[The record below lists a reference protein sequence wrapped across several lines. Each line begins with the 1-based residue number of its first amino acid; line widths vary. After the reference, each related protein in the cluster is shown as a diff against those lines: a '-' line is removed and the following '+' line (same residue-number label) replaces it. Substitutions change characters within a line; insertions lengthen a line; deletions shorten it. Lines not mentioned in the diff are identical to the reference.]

1 MNSRTNKN
9 LGGLTKNDLE
19 IIVSI
24 FEKEN
29 SIDEAVLFGSRAKGN
44 FQLASDVDIALK
56 GTLLNFRIISHIS
69 YLLNEETNLP
79 YKFDILNYESINK
92 DLIDHIDR
100 VGIVIY
106 KKIFSTA

>member
-9 LGGLTKNDLE
+9 LGGLTNNDLE

-44 FQLASDVDIALK
+44 FQLASNVDIVLK
-56 GTLLNFRIISHIS
+56 GTLLNFRIVSHIS